1 MNTTGNPAGNAPVT
15 DNRHHHRFELKTG
28 GKLSIVDYQQ
38 VDDETLALTHTE
50 VDPSLEGQGVGSH
63 LVQGVLE
70 YVDRNNLKIV
80 SLCPFVTVY
89 IKRHPDWNRVV
100 STAYSASD
108 F

>member
-1 MNTTGNPAGNAPVT
+1 MNMSDSPANNSTVT
-15 DNRHHHRFELKTG
+15 ENRNRHRFELKTDD
-28 GKLSIVDYQQ
+28 KLSIVNYEQ

-63 LVQGVLE
+63 LVLGVLE
-70 YVDRNNLKIV
+70 FAERNNFKV
-80 SLCPFVTVY
+80 VPLCPFVSVY

-100 STAYSASD
+100 STKYSTQD